1 MSCAGSLLQ
10 TTAAFCEDDKRLRG
24 LMIIGTSFWMFH
36 NYLAQSPMA
45 EAMELLFMTSNV
57 VGYYRYYK
65 KPVQPEM
72 CDTTD

>member
-1 MSCAGSLLQ
+1 
-10 TTAAFCEDDKRLRG
+10 
-24 LMIIGTSFWMFH
+24 
-36 NYLAQSPMA
+36 MA